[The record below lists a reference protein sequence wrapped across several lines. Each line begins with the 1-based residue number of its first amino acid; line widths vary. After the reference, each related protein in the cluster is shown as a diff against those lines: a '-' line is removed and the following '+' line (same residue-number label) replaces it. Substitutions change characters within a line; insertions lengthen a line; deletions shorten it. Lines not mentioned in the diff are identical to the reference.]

1 MILEFTAYVVNFSWR
16 RYLRTSVQS
25 AFSPSLRWWPST
37 AWAATASP
45 SRPSGW
51 RSRCAESTSRSSL
64 TTTSRPACLSSCRG
78 WDYAAPIGGI
88 VNHPTIIQWDWKG
101 VEKEEKLYSKT
112 CIKAQRLSHSTS
124 ATSRF
129 CPKSNIMSRPKLSFL
144 KSTDQNQPTVQVLNN
159 NCARFRWV
167 SWCRPPSSPGEW
179 RFWSLSFSC
188 SSTSRRAPPR
198 TRPSLTRS
206 TRSRKVPSLLWRHF
220 HVRGLDFYFWK
231 KLHCSLVKCKS
242 QSQQLTKPNLAHGN
256 GTTTV

>member
-1 MILEFTAYVVNFSWR
+1 MRTLVSLLSKFVKLFNRHCITNIWSPSATLQYEKYWVKELYAFVHDDLMILEFTAYVVNFSWR

-129 CPKSNIMSRPKLSFL
+129 CPKSNIIYVPSQLVLPEINRSKP
-144 KSTDQNQPTVQVLNN
+144 TNQ
-159 NCARFRWV
+159 
-167 SWCRPPSSPGEW
+167 
-179 RFWSLSFSC
+179 
-188 SSTSRRAPPR
+188 
-198 TRPSLTRS
+198 
-206 TRSRKVPSLLWRHF
+206 RSRF
-220 HVRGLDFYFWK
+220 
-231 KLHCSLVKCKS
+231 
-242 QSQQLTKPNLAHGN
+242 
-256 GTTTV
+256 